1 MDALLQA
8 LQLLFGEN
16 PELREIIGV
25 TLQMSFFSTSISA
38 LLGIPFGVWIG
49 SNDFR
54 GKPFVQRI
62 TNTLMGLPPVVAGL
76 IVFLI
81 LSRSGPLGKLKLL
94 YTVAAMV
101 IAQVVLITP
110 IITGL
115 TANIVSLR
123 APQIRETAAGMGLS
137 RFQRMLYTAY
147 DCRVQFVS
155 TILAGFGRAI
165 AEVGAVQIVGGN
177 VQYKTRVM
185 TTAIMLQTNMGHF
198 EFAIALGLV
207 LLVISFLINA
217 LVQRFSDGQAGKA

>member
-49 SNDFR
+49 SNEFR

-123 APQIRETAAGMGLS
+123 APQIKETCLGLGIS
-137 RFQRMLYTAY
+137 RFRQMLYVIY
-147 DCRVQFVS
+147 ECRIQFIS
-155 TILAGFGRAI
+155 TVLAGFGRAI
-165 AEVGAVQIVGGN
+165 AEVGAVTIAGGN
-177 VQYKTRVM
+177 IQYKTRVM
-185 TTAIMLQTNMGHF
+185 TTAIVLQTNLGHF
-198 EFAIALGLV
+198 EFAVALGFV
-207 LLVISFLINA
+207 LLVISFIVNSF
-217 LVQRFSDGQAGKA
+217 VQRLSDRERA